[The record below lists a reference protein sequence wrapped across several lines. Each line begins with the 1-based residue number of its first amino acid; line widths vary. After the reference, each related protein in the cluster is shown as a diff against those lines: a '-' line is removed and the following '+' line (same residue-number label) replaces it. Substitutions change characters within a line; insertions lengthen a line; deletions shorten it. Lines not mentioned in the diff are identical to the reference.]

1 MHGQLLFHHS
11 CMTTLCNSTDI
22 DGYALAPIHHLQ
34 PLVSTYDV
42 DFSGGAIVIALFF
55 ALSPCPICSRLVQ
68 TADHFF
74 CLFLFV
80 TVAFFTRNNHG
91 SQSPYLLL
99 LFQVLKTF
107 VFWPKS
113 HDIPSGLRH
122 WTSEPSACS
131 YIRLII
137 VFSIPSLI

>member
-22 DGYALAPIHHLQ
+22 DGYALAPI
-34 PLVSTYDV
+34 PPTTFGVYDV
-42 DFSGGAIVIALFF
+42 DLSGGAIVIALFF
-55 ALSPCPICSRLVQ
+55 APSPCPISNRLVQ

-74 CLFLFV
+74 CLFLFG

-91 SQSPYLLL
+91 SQSPRLLL
-99 LFQVLKTF
+99 SSQVLKTF
-107 VFWPKS
+107 LSWPKS

-122 WTSEPSACS
+122 WTSEPSVCS
-131 YIRLII
+131 NIRLII
-137 VFSIPSLI
+137 VFSITSLI